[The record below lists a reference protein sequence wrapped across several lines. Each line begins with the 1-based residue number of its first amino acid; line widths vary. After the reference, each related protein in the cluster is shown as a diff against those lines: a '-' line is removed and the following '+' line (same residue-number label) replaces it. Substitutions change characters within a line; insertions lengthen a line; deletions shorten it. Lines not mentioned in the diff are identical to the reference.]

1 MPQGF
6 KPTDLV
12 PFGKDWALPKRFARA
27 ISATSLPYR
36 VEIDVSLEGERF
48 VCDALRAE
56 RKKGGPPVTSEGIR
70 KLPVGE
76 LIRTAATDY
85 GVIHRVKANPKAKGS
100 VIMAPA
106 RLGGFERFADGGAT
120 DEALEYVAL
129 VYRLAYACNENP
141 TKAVMDSFGLARATA
156 GRWIAS
162 ARERGFLG
170 KSLGER
176 KPGAAPTRR
185 GK

>member
-1 MPQGF
+1 MAGGF
-6 KPTDLV
+6 KVTDLV
-12 PFGKDWALPKRFARA
+12 LFGKEFAVPKRFTGAMTIKA
-27 ISATSLPYR
+27 LPYR
-36 VEIDVSLEGERF
+36 VEIDVSLKGERF
-48 VCDALRAE
+48 LCEALRAE

-76 LIRTAATDY
+76 LIRTAALAY
-85 GVIHRVKANPKAKGS
+85 IHRVKANPKEKGS
-100 VIMAPA
+100 VIITPT
-106 RLGGFERFADGGAT
+106 RLTGFERFASSGAT

-129 VYRLAYACNENP
+129 VYRLAYACNDSP
-141 TKAVMDSFGLARATA
+141 TKAVMDAFGLPRATA

-185 GK
+185 RK